1 MSSTQSKIKTI
12 SEDTGL
18 SKQQVTKVLFSYL
31 SWCLQEVLIDGESRT
46 IFGTLKL
53 NEDNRLE
60 LQHNKEGLISLLS
73 LSDIKMLTKVCEEGP
88 DFEIFQ

>member
-1 MSSTQSKIKTI
+1 MSSTQSKVKTI

-60 LQHNKEGLISLLS
+60 LQHDKEGLISLLS

>member
-1 MSSTQSKIKTI
+1 MSSTQSKVKTI

-46 IFGTLKL
+46 IFGTLRL

-60 LQHNKEGLISLLS
+60 LQHDKEGLISLLS

>member
-1 MSSTQSKIKTI
+1 MSSTQSKVKTI

-53 NEDNRLE
+53 NEGNRLE
-60 LQHNKEGLISLLS
+60 LQHDKEGLISLLS

>member
-1 MSSTQSKIKTI
+1 MSSTQSKVKTI

-46 IFGTLKL
+46 IFGTLRL

-60 LQHNKEGLISLLS
+60 LQHDKEGLISLLS
-73 LSDIKMLTKVCEEGP
+73 LSDIKMLTKICEEGP